1 MKSPSLSLRALAL
14 AGAALFALSA
24 CAPAVIGAGATVGT
38 AAVDERGVGGTASDA
53 RIRAEI
59 NGEWANI
66 DPFAFTGVGLLIRG
80 GRVVLTGTVSTPERY
95 NQAVEVV
102 KKVKG
107 VTDIYVHIR
116 VDPNA
121 GVVAFA
127 SDAGTVAEMRKK
139 IFFDKGIVSL
149 NYDIDATGNVLYL
162 LGIAQDEA
170 EKQKVLTHARTISG
184 VRQVVE
190 YITVKPQARQPAPA
204 TPAAPA
210 AAQPTEPEA
219 PQPLQPMPPAQPGA
233 RPAPV
238 EVQPLT

>member
-1 MKSPSLSLRALAL
+1 MKSSPSYSLRALAL
-14 AGAALFALSA
+14 AGAAVFALSG
-24 CAPAVIGAGATVGT
+24 CAGAVVGAGATVGS
-38 AAVDERGVGGTASDA
+38 AAVDERGIGGTASDV

-59 NGEWANI
+59 NGEWAKI

-80 GRVVLTGTVSTPERY
+80 GRVVLTGTVSTAERY

-102 KKVKG
+102 KKVEG

-121 GVVAFA
+121 GVVGFA

-170 EKQKVLTHARTISG
+170 ERQKVLTHARTISG
-184 VRQVVE
+184 VRQVID
-190 YITVKPQARQPAPA
+190 YIILKPQAQATPA
-204 TPAAPA
+204 TPATAPA
-210 AAQPTEPEA
+210 ASQPAAE
-219 PQPLQPMPPAQPGA
+219 PQPLTPVAPSPTVKTV
-233 RPAPV
+233 PV
-238 EVQPLT
+238 EVQPL